1 MKKPTIKTIF
11 KITSYIGSLLIVVA
25 YLIYVQF
32 RISTDTGNQVLN
44 YILIA
49 IAVVYILFLISVAIF
64 DFREKHNKQLKFIGK
79 RVYKLVKILIS
90 ILNLTLLIIG
100 IAGVSNANRYYSVLL
115 ILVLSIIILIRIAY
129 FIVVVIL
136 RHYYLKYSADII
148 ELTTKDGHWS
158 EAEQLKAMNL
168 LSKVSSFSN
177 IIVEKFPI
185 KEQIQS
191 LQNPN
196 NKVRKQ
202 TTNVLSNIARVINY
216 STASDYEKLQET
228 QKYLNNTREIILST
242 KQKIFEDEYDINFD
256 DISNEHKLNKGQ
268 SIKLFIDYIN
278 DNEKEVLIRYKKYL
292 EEKENIEGEKNE
304 K

>member
-64 DFREKHNKQLKFIGK
+64 DFREKQNKQLKFIGK

>member
-44 YILIA
+44 YILIV

-115 ILVLSIIILIRIAY
+115 ILVLSVIILIRIAY

-177 IIVEKFPI
+177 VIVEKFPI

-292 EEKENIEGEKNE
+292 EEKENIEGEKDE

>member
-49 IAVVYILFLISVAIF
+49 IAVVYILFLISVAVF

-115 ILVLSIIILIRIAY
+115 ILVLSVIILIRIAY

-148 ELTTKDGHWS
+148 ELTTKDGRWS

-177 IIVEKFPI
+177 VIVEKFPI

-216 STASDYEKLQET
+216 STASDSEKLQET

-268 SIKLFIDYIN
+268 SIKLFIDYVN
-278 DNEKEVLIRYKKYL
+278 ENEKEVLIRYKKYL
-292 EEKENIEGEKNE
+292 EEKEHIEGEKDE